1 MRRHAPTAR
10 KGVSTTTEVDVL
22 IVSDLRLPGGTM
34 ASIAEEVR
42 AQAAPGHRTGLI
54 HVNSRLSRKRD
65 LGIDAR
71 LGRCI
76 DEGMAT
82 LVLRGNVFARLAV
95 LRNGTVFER
104 KA

>member
-1 MRRHAPTAR
+1 
-10 KGVSTTTEVDVL
+10 
-22 IVSDLRLPGGTM
+22 
-34 ASIAEEVR
+34 
-42 AQAAPGHRTGLI
+42 LI